1 MSLPSENKMD
11 PVNSFLGRLLLEEI
25 TPVVMVLSTP
35 LAEDACQKN
44 GLNFVEMLLPFSLFN
59 KIDVPVRTA
68 SDQPYRLQMFKLRL
82 VYASDI
88 CQQNYEAAEEHL
100 KKVVC
105 DASENTLP
113 DLLSDPPQLETI
125 LNKSVSHLCPSWIQT
140 FNKELIRTLSFSEHE
155 TFDHPVA
162 CLLVVSSKDEQ
173 PINRFVDLFNTDQLP
188 SLLNDGAMDPKILK
202 HYLLLHDNQ
211 DGTPEKAANILAE
224 MKTTFGSNDCKFLCI
239 NSAQGVGD
247 RRDISWVPYKTRAS
261 LSREIACFLDVDD
274 LNGIRDFMLDL
285 ASNHIIP
292 HMEQKIRILNQ
303 QVSATRKGFRN
314 QIKNLWWRKGKE
326 DTLEAPNGPTYTFSS
341 TESQIRVLG
350 DYAFMLRDYELALSN
365 FRLLSTDYKL
375 DKAWKHYAGVQEM
388 SGLSY
393 FMLDQSRKE
402 SEYCMENAFTTYLKM
417 GSSEQRNATR
427 CGLWWAEMLKARGQY
442 KEAASVYFR
451 ISNEEPSLHAA
462 VMLEQASYCYLL
474 SSPPLLRKYGF
485 HLILAGNRYYISEQR
500 QHAIRAYRNALCVYK
515 GNAWTYIANH
525 VHFNIGRWYAFLG
538 MFDVAIKHM
547 LKVLACSHQSLAT
560 QTIFLNDFFR
570 VVQSMGKIF
579 EVYKLRL
586 PVINMASLKVFYED
600 TRTYAS
606 SADVQVSESMWQA
619 LEEEM
624 VPSISIVRSNWLDKQ
639 PKTSPLKDNSSCV
652 CVAGEAI
659 KLDLEFKNP
668 LQISITVSGVS
679 LICELSA
686 DSGAT
691 NFDNS
696 VSETALQE
704 DAEFRKPPSCRDPS
718 DDSSLMLSKFDFVLK
733 GGETKKIQLK
743 VTPRVEG
750 ILKIVGVRWTLS
762 DSVVGYQYFEF
773 DTNKNKKGRKGARHS
788 LQRNLNFIVIK
799 GLPKLEGCIHH
810 LPKKTFTGDLR
821 LLMLELR
828 NQSEYSVKNMKMK
841 ISHARFLIPGS
852 SADLNLDFPRC
863 LEKQIS
869 SVSNDVPGNIME
881 KSRSL
886 LFSFPNDASIQGGTT
901 FMWPLWFHAGLCG
914 SISFYVSV
922 YYEMENSSD
931 MTYRT
936 LRMHYN
942 LEVLPSLDVSFL
954 ITPCPS
960 RLQEFLVRMDIM
972 NRTSSETFCLNQL
985 SCVGDQ
991 WEISTLPAYVSIC
1004 PTQTLSAGQ
1013 ALSCFFKLKDCRRTN
1028 KERNLSVQGSDVL
1041 LGSQGS
1047 NKVLIDISRSPLVDF
1062 HLHERYHQ
1070 GKMVQGSPSIVDF
1083 ILISSILGGNPDIAP
1098 DASSQLLSDHAC
1110 HCSITSK
1117 SPIWWLMDGPRMIN
1131 HDFATSFCEV
1141 SVCVTIRNCSET
1153 SVSIRLA
1160 TFDILPA
1167 TDQISDVF
1175 QSSDPSGNQGGWHDA
1190 SLVDEIKVISNVQA
1204 SRPRKPFSE
1213 SISPYV
1219 WCGASST
1226 QLKLEPAC
1234 TAEVPLRICVFT
1246 PGTYDLSNYEL
1257 HWKLRPSEEG
1267 LGDDVKR
1274 WSSGTSRGHPF
1285 YLTALQC
1292 SS

>member
-11 PVNSFLGRLLLEEI
+11 PVNSFLGRLLLEEL

-88 CQQNYEAAEEHL
+88 CQQNYEVDVVTNSTLALALVADTLTSDIQAAEEHL

-105 DASENTLP
+105 DTSENTLP

-173 PINRFVDLFNTDQLP
+173 PVNRFVDLFNTDRLP
-188 SLLNDGAMDPKILK
+188 ALLNDGAMDPKILK

-211 DGTPEKAANILAE
+211 DGTPENSVAYFHSHQ
-224 MKTTFGSNDCKFLCI
+224 KTS
-239 NSAQGVGD
+239 
-247 RRDISWVPYKTRAS
+247 AS
-261 LSREIACFLDVDD
+261 LSHEIARFLDVDD

-326 DTLEAPNGPTYTFSS
+326 EMPEAPNGPTYTFSS

-375 DKAWKHYAGVQEM
+375 DKAWKHYAGVQ
-388 SGLSY
+388 
-393 FMLDQSRKE
+393 
-402 SEYCMENAFTTYLKM
+402 KM
-417 GSSEQRNATR
+417 GSSGQRNATR

-451 ISNEEPSLHAA
+451 ISNEVPSLHAA
-462 VMLEQASYCYLL
+462 VMLEQASYGYLL

-485 HLILAGNRYYISEQR
+485 HLILAGNCYYISEQR
-500 QHAIRAYRNALCVYK
+500 QHAIRAYRNTLCVYK
-515 GNAWTYIANH
+515 GNAWTYITNH

-547 LKVLACSHQSLAT
+547 LEVLACSHQSLAT

-579 EVYKLRL
+579 EVYKLQL

-606 SADVQVSESMWQA
+606 SADGAPSDDNANANA
-619 LEEEM
+619 L
-624 VPSISIVRSNWLDKQ
+624 VKKVK
-639 PKTSPLKDNSSCV
+639 
-652 CVAGEAI
+652 EAI

-668 LQISITVSGVS
+668 LQISISVSGVS

-696 VSETALQE
+696 VSETALHE

-750 ILKIVGVRWTLS
+750 ILKIVGVSWTLS
-762 DSVVGYQYFEF
+762 DSVVGYRYFEF
-773 DTNKNKKGRKGARHS
+773 DTKKNKKGRKGARHS

-828 NQSEYSVKNMKMK
+828 NQSEYSVKSMKMK

-863 LEKQIS
+863 LEKRIS
-869 SVSNDVPGNIME
+869 SASNDVPGNIME

-901 FMWPLWFHAGLCG
+901 FMWPLWFHAGLRG

-960 RLQEFLVRMDIM
+960 RLQEFLVHMDIM

-985 SCVGDQ
+985 SCVDDR
-991 WEISTLPAYVSIC
+991 WEISTLPAYVPIC

-1028 KERNLSVQGSDVL
+1028 KERNLSVQGSDVP
-1041 LGSQGS
+1041 LGPQGS

-1062 HLHERYHQ
+1062 HFHERYHQ

-1083 ILISSILGGNPDIAP
+1083 ILISSILGGSNGFLAFLF
-1098 DASSQLLSDHAC
+1098 S
-1110 HCSITSK
+1110 SITSK

-1153 SVSIRLA
+1153 SASIRLA

-1167 TDQISDVF
+1167 ADQISDVF
-1175 QSSDPSGNQGGWHDA
+1175 QPSDPSGNQGGWHDA
-1190 SLVDEIKVISNVQA
+1190 SLVDEIKVISDVQA
-1204 SRPRKPFSE
+1204 SHPRKPSSE

-1246 PGTYDLSNYEL
+1246 PGTCDLSNYEL
-1257 HWKLRPSEEG
+1257 HWKLQPSEEG

-1274 WSSGTSRGHPF
+1274 WSSADGLPF
-1285 YLTALQC
+1285 GASAASVFQPEDSFGPHERFTPNLEEYVCPILSNDNLASTAFDLKLGNYI
-1292 SS
+1292 